1 MKRFLLASLSLA
13 LLSTP
18 LLTKAD
24 DTSPVGL
31 WKTIDDKTGK
41 TRSIVRIIETNGV
54 LSGKI
59 EKIFPAPGEDPN
71 PKCDKCKD
79 ERKDQP
85 IIGLTFM
92 GGLKKDGD
100 EYTGGDILDPDNGQ
114 VYRSKLNLIEG
125 GKKLKVRG
133 YIGAPIFGRSQ
144 IWVRAE

>member
-1 MKRFLLASLSLA
+1 MKRVLLASLTLA
-13 LLSTP
+13 FLGCQAQAW
-18 LLTKAD
+18 AD

-41 TRSIVRIIETNGV
+41 TRSIVRIIDTNGV

-92 GGLKKDGD
+92 AGLKKEGD
-100 EYTGGDILDPDNGQ
+100 EFTGGEILDPDNGQ
-114 VYRSKLNLIEG
+114 VYRSKINLIEG

-144 IWVRAE
+144 IWLRSE